1 MGSKRDKDD
10 KNGGFDCNGIVEQ
23 RDNDLLDEVDRFGG
37 TVGRRV
43 VGFGVLEAGTKDREF
58 TGMRGIFGL
67 GRCKVLKFVQG
78 FRYVGRH
85 GDIAAAANVILGE
98 GYSTEEVGGPINRNG
113 V

>member
-43 VGFGVLEAGTKDREF
+43 VGFGVLDAGTKDRAVP
-58 TGMRGIFGL
+58 GMRDIL
-67 GRCKVLKFVQG
+67 GAGMRKVLKSVQG
-78 FRYVGRH
+78 
-85 GDIAAAANVILGE
+85 L
-98 GYSTEEVGGPINRNG
+98 
-113 V
+113 